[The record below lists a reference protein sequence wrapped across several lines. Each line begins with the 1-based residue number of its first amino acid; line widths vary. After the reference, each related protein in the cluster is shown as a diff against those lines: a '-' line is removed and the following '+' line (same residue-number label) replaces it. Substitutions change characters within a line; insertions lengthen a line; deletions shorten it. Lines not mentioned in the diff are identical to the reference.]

1 MASRMEK
8 YHSNTFDVKTRSV
21 KNESLYRDIYENV
34 HYSNIEGVTTL
45 DKTNEIDLAK
55 IQELLKE
62 REQFKKRN
70 DTVKRENTRVRQ
82 APIVEDRNYDI
93 RDILVKAKDE
103 KIVDNGTRSFRNIE
117 YNILKNIDVKNINE
131 KKSAAAL
138 EKTLS
143 RTGFLDEIKDQDL
156 CLDMLSDL
164 RSSGDTIADKS
175 SGVQDLLREVSEAKD
190 KYEPK
195 ADSDDNLDKSFYT
208 SSLNF
213 KEDDFEHLKDIQDS
227 IDSNNKMIKVLF
239 SLLVI
244 VILAVIGF
252 VIFKF
257 L

>member
-1 MASRMEK
+1 MIYYMTGNFYTK
-8 YHSNTFDVKTRSV
+8 IILLITFKQSKRFI
-21 KNESLYRDIYENV
+21 IYFTP
-34 HYSNIEGVTTL
+34 S
-45 DKTNEIDLAK
+45 
-55 IQELLKE
+55 
-62 REQFKKRN
+62 KKWVFMIAN
-70 DTVKRENTRVRQ
+70 KW
-82 APIVEDRNYDI
+82 IYDI

-131 KKSAAAL
+131 KKSADAL

-143 RTGFLDEIKDQDL
+143 RTSFLDEIKDQDL

-190 KYEPK
+190 KYDPK
-195 ADSDDNLDKSFYT
+195 SDSDDNLDKSFYT